1 MKEKYDISGMTC
13 SNCARHVHDAVSK
26 LDGIKQCDVN
36 LLLNQ
41 MNIEKDDKLS
51 SQTIIEAVKN
61 SGYVAKLYDPLSK
74 SKTVDEEYK
83 KQKKTLYLTI
93 FFMFLLSYLA
103 MGSMFNLPQFNILK
117 PDVNPI
123 LHSCIQLIL
132 MLIIYYLNN
141 ARIIGGLKQLI
152 KRQPTMDSLVSLGCL
167 ASLLYGLYILAKIV
181 LAQDNMSAYHYTH
194 SLYFETGAMVLTFV
208 SIGKHLEQSSKIK
221 TTSAITH
228 LINIAPQSAI
238 LYNDKQEVT
247 IKVEEVK
254 INDLLLIKPGAKI
267 PVDGI
272 VVEGHSFIDSSSL
285 TGESIPVEK
294 NVNDQLLS
302 GSLNLNGTMIMKAE
316 SSYKNSTFN
325 KIIELVSEAANSK
338 APISTLADTISS
350 YFIPFVITISIIT
363 FVIWFIISKDF
374 ETSLNYSMSVLVV
387 SCPCALGLATPTAI
401 MVSTGKAAS
410 NGILFKNAAV
420 IEETSKIDTLV
431 FDKTN
436 TITVGKPFVINEN
449 IYDNCDDYYSILN
462 QLEKNSEHP
471 LSLAILNYCKDK
483 NIKDIQLENKEY
495 IVGHGLQADYNGS
508 KFAIG
513 NKKLMNKLKVDTSK
527 VDEGSLSGY
536 TALYYSKDQKLIG
549 LYLIADKLKNGI
561 KDILS
566 QLKDYDIVLLTGD
579 NQKVAENIAE
589 QVNIKHVVANVLPQQ
604 KQDVIKD
611 LQLQGKKVAMVGDG
625 INDSVALVQA
635 NVGIAIN
642 NATDIAV
649 ESSDVVL
656 ISDKFADLLNSL
668 KLAKYT
674 LRIIKQN
681 LFWALG
687 YNCILIPIAAGALSF
702 INIKLNPMISSLAM
716 SLSSITVIS
725 NALRI
730 NSFKPYHI
738 NENNVE
744 EKMTYKVYIDTMMC
758 SHCQKT
764 VEDALLNIGIVSK
777 TVLDGSYA
785 IIETV
790 DSLDE
795 KKLKEAIE
803 NAGYK
808 VTKIE
813 KQ

>member
-41 MNIEKDDKLS
+41 MTIEKDDKLS

-123 LHSCIQLIL
+123 LHSCIQLVL

-294 NVNDQLLS
+294 NINDQLLS

-803 NAGYK
+803 KAGYK

>member
-41 MNIEKDDKLS
+41 MTIEKDDKLS

>member
-1 MKEKYDISGMTC
+1 MKEKYDITGMTC

-26 LDGIKQCDVN
+26 LDGINQCEVN

-41 MNIEKDDKLS
+41 LSVDKDASLS
-51 SQTIIEAVKN
+51 SETIIEAVKN
-61 SGYVAKLYDPLSK
+61 SGYGAKLYDPLQK
-74 SKTVDEEYK
+74 SKTVDEEYQ

-93 FFMFLLSYLA
+93 FFMVLLSYLA
-103 MGSMFNLPQFNILK
+103 MGSMFNLPQFNFIK
-117 PDVNPI
+117 PDVNPP
-123 LHSCIQLIL
+123 LHSFIQLLL
-132 MLIIYYLNN
+132 MLIIYYLNKQ
-141 ARIIGGLKQLI
+141 RIIGGLKQLL

-167 ASLLYGLYILAKIV
+167 ASMLYGLYVLSKIILT
-181 LAQDNMSAYHYTH
+181 DNNTMAYHYTH

-228 LINIAPQSAI
+228 LINIAPQTAI
-238 LYNDKQEVT
+238 LYNDGNEVNV
-247 IKVEEVK
+247 KVDEV
-254 INDLLLIKPGAKI
+254 NMDDLLLIKPGAKI

-272 VVEGHSFIDSSSL
+272 VVSGHSFIDSSSL
-285 TGESIPVEK
+285 TGESLPVEK
-294 NVNDQLLS
+294 NVNDQVLS
-302 GSLNLNGTMIMKAE
+302 GSLNLNGTMIMKAQ
-316 SSYKNSTFN
+316 SIYKNSTFN

-338 APISTLADTISS
+338 APISTLADKISS
-350 YFIPFVITISIIT
+350 YFIPFVITVSVIT
-363 FVIWFIISKDF
+363 FIVWYIISKDF
-374 ETSLNYSMSVLVV
+374 ETSLNYGMSVLVV

-436 TITVGKPFVINEN
+436 TITVGKPFVIDET
-449 IYDNCDDYYSILN
+449 IYDKCDDYYSILN

-483 NIKDIQLENKEY
+483 NIKDIELTNKEY
-495 IVGHGLQADYNGS
+495 IVGHGLQADHKGS

-513 NKKLMNKLKVDTSK
+513 NKKLMGSLNVDTSI
-527 VDEGSLSGY
+527 VNEESLSGY

-549 LYLIADKLKNGI
+549 IYLIADKLKNGI
-561 KDILS
+561 KDILA

-579 NQKVAENIAE
+579 NQKVAENIAK
-589 QVNIKHVVANVLPQQ
+589 QVNIKHVIANVLPQQ
-604 KQDVIKD
+604 KQEVIKD
-611 LQLQGKKVAMVGDG
+611 LQSQGKKVAMVGDG

-668 KLAKYT
+668 KLAKFT

-738 NENNVE
+738 NENIVE
-744 EKMTYKVYIDTMMC
+744 DKNTYYIYIDTMMC
-758 SHCQKT
+758 SHCQKA
-764 VEDALLNIGIVSK
+764 VEDALLDIGIVSK
-777 TVLDGSYA
+777 TILDGSYA
-785 IIETV
+785 IVENIET
-790 DSLDE
+790 LDE
-795 KKLKEAIE
+795 TKVKDAIVK
-803 NAGYK
+803 AGYK

>member
-41 MNIEKDDKLS
+41 MTIEKDDKLS

-167 ASLLYGLYILAKIV
+167 ASLLYGLYILAKIG

-294 NVNDQLLS
+294 NINDQLLS

-764 VEDALLNIGIVSK
+764 VEDALLNIGIISK

-803 NAGYK
+803 KAGYK

>member
-13 SNCARHVHDAVSK
+13 SNCARHVHDAVNK

-41 MNIEKDDKLS
+41 MTIEKDDNLS
-51 SQTIIEAVKN
+51 SQAIIEAVKN
-61 SGYVAKLYDPLSK
+61 SGYDAKLYDPLSK

-123 LHSCIQLIL
+123 LHSCVQLIL

-141 ARIIGGLKQLI
+141 TRIIGGLKQLI

-181 LAQDNMSAYHYTH
+181 LAQNNMSAYHYTH

-267 PVDGI
+267 PVDGV

-294 NVNDQLLS
+294 NINDQLLS
-302 GSLNLNGTMIMKAE
+302 GSLNLNGTMIMKAQ

-338 APISTLADTISS
+338 ALISTLADTISS

-363 FVIWFIISKDF
+363 FIVWFIISKDF

-449 IYDNCDDYYSILN
+449 IYENCDDYYSILN

-483 NIKDIQLENKEY
+483 SIKDIQLENKEY

-513 NKKLMNKLKVDTSK
+513 NKKLMDKLKVDTSK
-527 VDEGSLSGY
+527 VEEESLSGY

-561 KDILS
+561 KDILV

-579 NQKVAENIAE
+579 NQKVAENIAK

-611 LQLQGKKVAMVGDG
+611 LQSQGKKVAMVGDG

-668 KLAKYT
+668 KLAKFT

-738 NENNVE
+738 NESNTDDI
-744 EKMTYKVYIDTMMC
+744 KTYKVYIDTMMC
-758 SHCQKT
+758 SHCQKA
-764 VEDALLNIGIVSK
+764 VEDALLNIGVVSK

-785 IIETV
+785 LIENV

-795 KKLKEAIE
+795 EKIKDVIE
-803 NAGYK
+803 KAGYK

>member
-41 MNIEKDDKLS
+41 MTIEKDDKLS

-764 VEDALLNIGIVSK
+764 VEDALLNIGIISK

>member
-1 MKEKYDISGMTC
+1 MKEKYDITGMTC

-26 LDGIKQCDVN
+26 LDGINQCDVN

-41 MNIEKDDKLS
+41 LSVDKDESLS
-51 SQTIIEAVKN
+51 SETIIEAVKN
-61 SGYVAKLYDPLSK
+61 SGYGAKLYDPLQK
-74 SKTVDEEYK
+74 SKTVDEEYR

-93 FFMFLLSYLA
+93 FFMVLLSYLA
-103 MGSMFNLPQFNILK
+103 MGSMFNLPQFNFIK
-117 PDVNPI
+117 PDINPI
-123 LHSCIQLIL
+123 LHSFIQLIL
-132 MLIIYYLNN
+132 MLIIYYLNKQ
-141 ARIIGGLKQLI
+141 RIIGGLKQLL

-167 ASLLYGLYILAKIV
+167 ASMLYGLYVLAKIILAK
-181 LAQDNMSAYHYTH
+181 DNTMAYHYTH

-238 LYNDKQEVT
+238 LYNDGNEVN
-247 IKVEEVK
+247 IKVEDVN

-272 VVEGHSFIDSSSL
+272 VVSGHSFIDSSSL
-285 TGESIPVEK
+285 TGESLPVEK

-302 GSLNLNGTMIMKAE
+302 GSLNLNGTMIMKAQ
-316 SSYKNSTFN
+316 SIYKNSTFN

-338 APISTLADTISS
+338 APISTLADKISS
-350 YFIPFVITISIIT
+350 YFIPFVITVSVIT

-374 ETSLNYSMSVLVV
+374 ETSLNYGMSVLVV

-436 TITVGKPFVINEN
+436 TITVGKPFVIDEK
-449 IYDNCDDYYSILN
+449 IYDKCDEYYSILN

-483 NIKDIQLENKEY
+483 DIKDIALENKEY
-495 IVGHGLQADYNGS
+495 IVGQGLQADYKGS

-513 NKKLMNKLKVDTSK
+513 NKKLMDSLNVDISI
-527 VDEGSLSGY
+527 VNEDSLSGY

-549 LYLIADKLKNGI
+549 IYLIADKLKNGI
-561 KDILS
+561 KDILA

-579 NQKVAENIAE
+579 NQKVAQNIAK
-589 QVNIKHVVANVLPQQ
+589 QVNIKHVIANVLPQQ
-604 KQDVIKD
+604 KQEVIKD
-611 LQLQGKKVAMVGDG
+611 LQSQGKKVAMVGDG

-656 ISDKFADLLNSL
+656 ISDKFSDLLNSL
-668 KLAKYT
+668 KLAKFT

-702 INIKLNPMISSLAM
+702 INVKLNPMISSFAM

-738 NENNVE
+738 NENTIE
-744 EKMTYKVYIDTMMC
+744 EKATYHIYIDTMMC
-758 SHCQKT
+758 SHCQKA
-764 VEDALLNIGIVSK
+764 VEDALLNIGIISK

-785 IIETV
+785 IVENV
-790 DSLDE
+790 DYLDE
-795 KKLKEAIE
+795 SKVKEAIE
-803 NAGYK
+803 KAGYK

>member
-1 MKEKYDISGMTC
+1 MKEKYDITGMTC

-26 LDGIKQCDVN
+26 LDGINQCEVN

-41 MNIEKDDKLS
+41 LSVDKDASLS
-51 SQTIIEAVKN
+51 SETIIEAVKN
-61 SGYVAKLYDPLSK
+61 SGYGAKLYDPLQK
-74 SKTVDEEYK
+74 SKTVDEEYQ

-93 FFMFLLSYLA
+93 FFMVLLSYLA
-103 MGSMFNLPQFNILK
+103 MGSMFNLPQFNFIK
-117 PDVNPI
+117 PDVNPP
-123 LHSCIQLIL
+123 LHSFVQLLL
-132 MLIIYYLNN
+132 MLIIYYLNKQ
-141 ARIIGGLKQLI
+141 RIIGGLKQLL

-167 ASLLYGLYILAKIV
+167 ASMLYGLYVLSKIILT
-181 LAQDNMSAYHYTH
+181 DNNTMAYHYTH

-228 LINIAPQSAI
+228 LINIAPQTAI
-238 LYNDKQEVT
+238 LYNDGNEVNV
-247 IKVEEVK
+247 KVDEV
-254 INDLLLIKPGAKI
+254 NMDDLLLIKPGAKI

-272 VVEGHSFIDSSSL
+272 VVSGHSFIDSSSL
-285 TGESIPVEK
+285 TGESLPVEK
-294 NVNDQLLS
+294 NVNDQVLS
-302 GSLNLNGTMIMKAE
+302 GSLNLNGTMIMKAQ
-316 SSYKNSTFN
+316 SIYKNSTFN

-338 APISTLADTISS
+338 APISTLADKISS
-350 YFIPFVITISIIT
+350 YFIPFVITVSVIT
-363 FVIWFIISKDF
+363 FIVWYIISKDF
-374 ETSLNYSMSVLVV
+374 ETSLNYGMSVLVV

-436 TITVGKPFVINEN
+436 TITVGKPFVIDET
-449 IYDNCDDYYSILN
+449 IYDKCDDYYSILN

-483 NIKDIQLENKEY
+483 NIKDIELTNKEY
-495 IVGHGLQADYNGS
+495 IVGHGLQADHKGS

-513 NKKLMNKLKVDTSK
+513 NKKLMDSLNVDTSI
-527 VDEGSLSGY
+527 VNEESLSGY

-549 LYLIADKLKNGI
+549 IYLIADKLKNGI
-561 KDILS
+561 KDILA

-579 NQKVAENIAE
+579 NQKVAENIAK
-589 QVNIKHVVANVLPQQ
+589 QVNIKHVIANVLPQQ
-604 KQDVIKD
+604 KQEVIKD
-611 LQLQGKKVAMVGDG
+611 LQSQGKKVAMVGDG

-668 KLAKYT
+668 KLAKFT

-738 NENNVE
+738 NENIVE
-744 EKMTYKVYIDTMMC
+744 DKNTYYIYIDTMMC
-758 SHCQKT
+758 SHCQKA
-764 VEDALLNIGIVSK
+764 VEDALLDIGIVSK
-777 TVLDGSYA
+777 TILDGSYA
-785 IIETV
+785 IVENIET
-790 DSLDE
+790 LDE
-795 KKLKEAIE
+795 TKVKDAIVK
-803 NAGYK
+803 AGYK

>member
-41 MNIEKDDKLS
+41 MTIEKDDKLS

-123 LHSCIQLIL
+123 LHSCIQLVL

-294 NVNDQLLS
+294 NINDQLLS

-668 KLAKYT
+668 KLANFT

-764 VEDALLNIGIVSK
+764 VEDALLNIGIISK

>member
-41 MNIEKDDKLS
+41 MTIEKDDKLS

-764 VEDALLNIGIVSK
+764 VEDALLNIGIISK

-795 KKLKEAIE
+795 KKIKRS
-803 NAGYK
+803 N
-808 VTKIE
+808 
-813 KQ
+813 

>member
-41 MNIEKDDKLS
+41 MTIEKDDKLS

-294 NVNDQLLS
+294 NINDQLLS

-764 VEDALLNIGIVSK
+764 VEDALLNIGIISK

>member
-1 MKEKYDISGMTC
+1 MKEKYDITGMTC

-26 LDGIKQCDVN
+26 LDGINQCEVN

-41 MNIEKDDKLS
+41 LSVDKDASLS
-51 SQTIIEAVKN
+51 SETIIEAVKN
-61 SGYVAKLYDPLSK
+61 SGYGAKLYDPLQK
-74 SKTVDEEYK
+74 SKTVDEEYQ

-93 FFMFLLSYLA
+93 FFMVLLSYLA
-103 MGSMFNLPQFNILK
+103 MGSMFNLPQFNFIK
-117 PDVNPI
+117 PDVNPP
-123 LHSCIQLIL
+123 LHSFIQLLL
-132 MLIIYYLNN
+132 MLIIYYLNKQ
-141 ARIIGGLKQLI
+141 RIIGGLKQLL

-167 ASLLYGLYILAKIV
+167 ASMLYGLYVLSKIILT
-181 LAQDNMSAYHYTH
+181 DNNTMAYHYTH

-228 LINIAPQSAI
+228 LINIAPQTAI
-238 LYNDKQEVT
+238 LYNDGNEVNV
-247 IKVEEVK
+247 KVDEV
-254 INDLLLIKPGAKI
+254 NMDDLLLIKPGAKI

-272 VVEGHSFIDSSSL
+272 VVSGHSFIDSSSL
-285 TGESIPVEK
+285 TGESLPVEK
-294 NVNDQLLS
+294 NVNDQVLS
-302 GSLNLNGTMIMKAE
+302 GSLNLNGTMIMKAQ
-316 SSYKNSTFN
+316 SIYKNSTFN

-338 APISTLADTISS
+338 APISTLADKISS
-350 YFIPFVITISIIT
+350 YFIPFVITVSVIT
-363 FVIWFIISKDF
+363 FIVWYIISKDF
-374 ETSLNYSMSVLVV
+374 ETSLNYGMSVLVV

-436 TITVGKPFVINEN
+436 TITVGKPFVIDET
-449 IYDNCDDYYSILN
+449 IYDKCDDYYSILN

-483 NIKDIQLENKEY
+483 NIKDIELTNKEY
-495 IVGHGLQADYNGS
+495 IVGHGLQADHKGS

-513 NKKLMNKLKVDTSK
+513 NKKLMDSLNVDTSI
-527 VDEGSLSGY
+527 VNDESLSGY

-549 LYLIADKLKNGI
+549 IYLIADKLKNGI
-561 KDILS
+561 KDILA

-579 NQKVAENIAE
+579 NQKVAENIAK
-589 QVNIKHVVANVLPQQ
+589 QVNIKHVIANVLPQQ
-604 KQDVIKD
+604 KQEVIKD
-611 LQLQGKKVAMVGDG
+611 LQSQGKKVAMVGDG

-668 KLAKYT
+668 KLAKFT

-738 NENNVE
+738 NENIVE
-744 EKMTYKVYIDTMMC
+744 DKNTYYIYIDTMMC
-758 SHCQKT
+758 SHCQKA
-764 VEDALLNIGIVSK
+764 VEDALLDIGIVSK
-777 TVLDGSYA
+777 TILDGSYA
-785 IIETV
+785 IVENIET
-790 DSLDE
+790 LDE
-795 KKLKEAIE
+795 TKVKDAIVK
-803 NAGYK
+803 AGYK

>member
-294 NVNDQLLS
+294 NINDQLLS

-579 NQKVAENIAE
+579 NQKVAENIAK

-656 ISDKFADLLNSL
+656 ISDKFADLFNSL
-668 KLAKYT
+668 KLANFT

-764 VEDALLNIGIVSK
+764 VEDALLNIGIISK

>member
-41 MNIEKDDKLS
+41 MTIEKDDKLS

-103 MGSMFNLPQFNILK
+103 MGSMFNLPQFSILK

-141 ARIIGGLKQLI
+141 AGIIGGLKQLI

-294 NVNDQLLS
+294 NINDQLLS

-668 KLAKYT
+668 KLANFT

-764 VEDALLNIGIVSK
+764 VEDALLNIGIISK

>member
-1 MKEKYDISGMTC
+1 MKEKYDITGMTC

-26 LDGIKQCDVN
+26 LDGINQCEVN

-41 MNIEKDDKLS
+41 LSVDKDASLS
-51 SQTIIEAVKN
+51 SETIIEAVKN
-61 SGYVAKLYDPLSK
+61 SGYGAKLYDPLQK
-74 SKTVDEEYK
+74 SKTVDEEYQ

-93 FFMFLLSYLA
+93 FFMVLLSYLA
-103 MGSMFNLPQFNILK
+103 MGSMFNLPQFNFIK
-117 PDVNPI
+117 PDVNPP
-123 LHSCIQLIL
+123 LHSFVQLLL
-132 MLIIYYLNN
+132 MLIIYYLNKQ
-141 ARIIGGLKQLI
+141 RIIGGLKQLL

-167 ASLLYGLYILAKIV
+167 ASMLYGLYVLSKIILT
-181 LAQDNMSAYHYTH
+181 DNNTMAYHYTH

-228 LINIAPQSAI
+228 LINIAPQTAI
-238 LYNDKQEVT
+238 LYNDGNEVNV
-247 IKVEEVK
+247 KVDEV
-254 INDLLLIKPGAKI
+254 NMDDLLLIKPGAKI

-272 VVEGHSFIDSSSL
+272 VVSGHSFIDSSSL
-285 TGESIPVEK
+285 TGESLPVEK
-294 NVNDQLLS
+294 NVNDQVLS
-302 GSLNLNGTMIMKAE
+302 GSLNLNGTMIMKAQ
-316 SSYKNSTFN
+316 SIYKNSTFN

-338 APISTLADTISS
+338 APISTLADKISS
-350 YFIPFVITISIIT
+350 YFIPFVITVSVIT
-363 FVIWFIISKDF
+363 FIVWYIISKDF
-374 ETSLNYSMSVLVV
+374 ETSLNYGMSVLVV

-436 TITVGKPFVINEN
+436 TITVGKPFVIDET
-449 IYDNCDDYYSILN
+449 IYDKCDDYYSILN

-483 NIKDIQLENKEY
+483 NIKDIELTNKEY
-495 IVGHGLQADYNGS
+495 IVGHGLQADHKGS

-513 NKKLMNKLKVDTSK
+513 NKKLMGSLNVDTSI
-527 VDEGSLSGY
+527 VNEESLSGY

-549 LYLIADKLKNGI
+549 IYLIADKLKNGI
-561 KDILS
+561 KDILA

-579 NQKVAENIAE
+579 NQKVAENIAK
-589 QVNIKHVVANVLPQQ
+589 QVNIKHVIANVLPQQ
-604 KQDVIKD
+604 KQEVIKD
-611 LQLQGKKVAMVGDG
+611 LQSQGKKVAMVGDG

-668 KLAKYT
+668 KLAKFT

-738 NENNVE
+738 NENIVE
-744 EKMTYKVYIDTMMC
+744 DKNTYYIYIDTMMC
-758 SHCQKT
+758 SHCQKA
-764 VEDALLNIGIVSK
+764 VKDALLDIGIVSK
-777 TVLDGSYA
+777 TILDGSYA
-785 IIETV
+785 IVENIET
-790 DSLDE
+790 LDE
-795 KKLKEAIE
+795 TKVKDAIVK
-803 NAGYK
+803 AGYK

>member
-656 ISDKFADLLNSL
+656 ISDKFADLFNSL
-668 KLAKYT
+668 KLANFT